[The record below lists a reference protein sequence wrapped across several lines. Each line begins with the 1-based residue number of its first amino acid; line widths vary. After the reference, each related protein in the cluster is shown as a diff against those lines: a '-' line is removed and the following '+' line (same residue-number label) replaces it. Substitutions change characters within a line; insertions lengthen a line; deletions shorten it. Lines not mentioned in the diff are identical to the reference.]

1 MEININTDAAVVFT
15 NKLERMKKSALPNA
29 VRETL
34 SRVAL
39 EVKKKTMPA
48 QANRAFENRSPN
60 FFKANSRVEFAR
72 GYNIATMQSTVGFT
86 EKGLKGENNF
96 AVKDLEQQEHGGT
109 IKGRSFVPLPTA
121 RQGNSNQGLVKPK
134 NRLSK
139 IKKIVNSRN
148 SRGKNKAQKFIIA
161 ANEAGRGG
169 YVIGGGNKIL
179 FRVKSLGKSTSLKTR
194 RQKITV
200 EPLYVFRRK
209 GKVRPKAT
217 HFMERASL
225 LSAREI
231 DSIYIQEAKKQLNRL
246 K

>member
-1 MEININTDAAVVFT
+1 MQININTDAAVVFT
-15 NKLERMKKSALPNA
+15 NKLERMRRSALPNA

-48 QANRAFENRSPN
+48 QAKKSFTERSPN

-72 GYNIATMQSTVGFT
+72 GYNIAAMKSTVGFV
-86 EKGLKGENNF
+86 EKSLKGENNF

-109 IKGRSFVPLPTA
+109 IKGRSFVPLRTA
-121 RQGNSNQGLVKPK
+121 RAGNSDKGLVKPK

-139 IKKIVNSRN
+139 IKNIVNSRN

-161 ANEAGRGG
+161 ANQAGRGG

-194 RQKITV
+194 RQKISV
-200 EPLYVFRRK
+200 EPLYVFRRRGTVK
-209 GKVRPKAT
+209 PRAT
-217 HFMERASL
+217 HFMQRASL
-225 LSAREI
+225 LSAQEI
-231 DSIYIQEAKKQLNRL
+231 DNIYILEAKKQINRL

>member
-1 MEININTDAAVVFT
+1 MQININTDAAVVFT
-15 NKLERMKKSALPNA
+15 NKLEKMHRSALPNA

-48 QANRAFENRSPN
+48 QAKKSFVNRSPN

-72 GYNIATMQSTVGFT
+72 GYNIAAMKSTVGFVQQN
-86 EKGLKGENNF
+86 LKGENNF
-96 AVKDLEQQEHGGT
+96 SVKDLEQQEHGGT
-109 IKGRSFVPLPTA
+109 IKGRSFVPLNSA
-121 RQGNSNQGLVKPK
+121 RKSGANSLVKPK

-139 IKKIVNSRN
+139 IKNIINSRN

-161 ANEAGRGG
+161 ANQAGRGG
-169 YVIGGGNKIL
+169 YVIGGANKIL
-179 FRVKSLGKSTSLKTR
+179 FRVTSIGKTSSIKTR
-194 RQKITV
+194 RQSIKV

-209 GKVRPKAT
+209 GTSKPRAT
-217 HFMERASL
+217 HFMQRASL
-225 LSAREI
+225 MSAREL
-231 DSIYIQEAKKQLNRL
+231 DNIYISEAQKQINRL